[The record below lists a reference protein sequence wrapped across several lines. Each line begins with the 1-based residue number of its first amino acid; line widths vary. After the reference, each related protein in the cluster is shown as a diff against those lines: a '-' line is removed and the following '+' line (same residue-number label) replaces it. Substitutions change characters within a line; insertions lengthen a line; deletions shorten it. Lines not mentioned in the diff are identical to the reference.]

1 MIGKQQVALIAGM
14 HIFGGAGGKT
24 MALFICLG
32 LVSTVSAMMWIG
44 PRVTVTMGEDLR
56 VMSWL
61 ARKNSRGVPVRAT
74 LVQFAIVNVLLL
86 TATFAT
92 VVNYV
97 QFALTLCTALTVFGV
112 FVLRWRQPDLPR
124 PYRVWGYPIT
134 PLIFLAI
141 EGWMIWNLLTNPS
154 TRGPSLLGLGTA
166 LLGLVVYFFSPK
178 ARPAPQTTSS

>member
-1 MIGKQQVALIAGM
+1 
-14 HIFGGAGGKT
+14 
-24 MALFICLG
+24 
-32 LVSTVSAMMWIG
+32 
-44 PRVTVTMGEDLR
+44 
-56 VMSWL
+56 
-61 ARKNSRGVPVRAT
+61 
-74 LVQFAIVNVLLL
+74 
-86 TATFAT
+86 
-92 VVNYV
+92 V